1 MKKVIQNTLQEIG
14 KQKGITIL
22 FAVESGSRGWGFSS
36 KDSDYDVRFVYVRS
50 KNEYLEINE
59 RADFLDFPIND
70 ELDING
76 WDLQKFLKLLYASNA
91 TPFEW
96 MQSPVFYYKNN
107 EVFNIIFEQ
116 LGSFYCQQTI
126 IHHYLGLVRKML
138 SDLDNPT
145 IKLKTLFY
153 ILRSLL
159 AAKYSFVY
167 TKFPSMEFSKLVHL
181 IDKENVLFEIK
192 RLLELKT
199 NSSEKDISSI
209 SLDLKNFIKDT
220 FHFLNSVDKIKS
232 KGTFEV
238 KVLNQTFLKI
248 LDYADN

>member
-1 MKKVIQNTLQEIG
+1 MKKVIQNTLQEIE
-14 KQKGITIL
+14 KQKGIKIL
-22 FAVESGSRGWGFSS
+22 FGVESGSRGWGFSS

-96 MQSPVFYYKNN
+96 MQSPIFYYKKD

-116 LGSFYCQQTI
+116 FGSFYCQQTI

-138 SDLDNPT
+138 PDLDNPT

-167 TKFPSMEFSKLVHL
+167 TKFPPMEFSKLDHL
-181 IDKENVLFEIK
+181 IEKGNVLFEIK

-209 SLDLKNFIKDT
+209 SFDLKNFIKDT

-238 KVLNQTFLKI
+238 NVLNQTFLKI